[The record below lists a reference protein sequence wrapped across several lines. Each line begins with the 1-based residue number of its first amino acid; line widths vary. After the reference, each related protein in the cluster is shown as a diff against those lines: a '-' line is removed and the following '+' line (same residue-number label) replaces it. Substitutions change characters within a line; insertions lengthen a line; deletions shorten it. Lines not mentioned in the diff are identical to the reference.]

1 MSKGRGN
8 TPNKSLEEAI
18 AERQAHKK
26 EVKEKAI
33 ARKKDKN
40 TVVGRGTALPV
51 MTRVEQQRKLHELK
65 SRFLESKKLPSLINK
80 VFEIAM
86 DDEHD
91 DQFQAIKL
99 VMDKV
104 LPATGFS
111 QESKRGSA
119 PVQINITGLQVETK
133 EKEANREVSIQ

>member
-1 MSKGRGN
+1 MSKG
-8 TPNKSLEEAI
+8 PNKAI
-18 AERQAHKK
+18 DDACAERLAHKK
-26 EVKEKAI
+26 EVKKRAKERKADPNAI
-33 ARKKDKN
+33 
-40 TVVGRGTALPV
+40 VGRGTKLPV

-65 SRFLESKKLPSLINK
+65 SRFLESKRLPSLINK

-104 LPATGFS
+104 LPAQGFS

-133 EKEANREVSIQ
+133 EKETNREVSIQ

>member
-1 MSKGRGN
+1 MSKG
-8 TPNKSLEEAI
+8 PNKAI
-18 AERQAHKK
+18 DDACAERLAHKK
-26 EVKEKAI
+26 EVKERAKERKADPNAI
-33 ARKKDKN
+33 
-40 TVVGRGTALPV
+40 VGRGTKLPV

-65 SRFLESKKLPSLINK
+65 SRFLESKQLPSLINK

-86 DDEHD
+86 DDEHN

>member
-1 MSKGRGN
+1 MSRG
-8 TPNKSLEEAI
+8 PNKDIQDAC
-18 AERQAHKK
+18 AERLAHKK
-26 EVKEKAI
+26 DVKKKAKE
-33 ARKKDKN
+33 RKADPDAN
-40 TVVGRGTALPV
+40 VGRGIRLPV

-65 SRFLESKKLPSLINK
+65 SRFLESKRLPLLINK

-104 LPATGFS
+104 LPAQGFS

-119 PVQINITGLQVETK
+119 PVQINITGLQVETV
-133 EKEANREVSIQ
+133 EKEVKDTNTVSIQ

>member
-1 MSKGRGN
+1 MSKG
-8 TPNKSLEEAI
+8 PNKAI
-18 AERQAHKK
+18 DDACAERLAHKK
-26 EVKEKAI
+26 EVKKRAKERKADPNAI
-33 ARKKDKN
+33 
-40 TVVGRGTALPV
+40 VGRGTKLPV

-65 SRFLESKKLPSLINK
+65 SRFLESKQLPSLINK

-86 DDEHD
+86 DDEHNE
-91 DQFQAIKL
+91 QFQAIKL

>member
-1 MSKGRGN
+1 MSKG
-8 TPNKSLEEAI
+8 PNKAI
-18 AERQAHKK
+18 EDACAERLAHKK
-26 EVKEKAI
+26 EVKKRAKERKADPNAI
-33 ARKKDKN
+33 
-40 TVVGRGTALPV
+40 VGRGTKLPV

-86 DDEHD
+86 DDKHD

-104 LPATGFS
+104 LPAQGFS

-133 EKEANREVSIQ
+133 EKETNREVSIQ